1 MGSGPWAVGGL
12 RADLP
17 PRGGDARGI
26 TPLSRLCR
34 HLPLKGGDRTDAFR
48 HCPLPIPYSLFPEDA
63 VSCVVI
69 TPAAVPLSRLPLTL
83 TLSP

>member
-1 MGSGPWAVGGL
+1 MGSG
-12 RADLP
+12 RAA
-17 PRGGDARGI
+17 GHGSI
-26 TPLSRLCR
+26 SPLE
-34 HLPLKGGDRTDAFR
+34 GGDRTDAFR